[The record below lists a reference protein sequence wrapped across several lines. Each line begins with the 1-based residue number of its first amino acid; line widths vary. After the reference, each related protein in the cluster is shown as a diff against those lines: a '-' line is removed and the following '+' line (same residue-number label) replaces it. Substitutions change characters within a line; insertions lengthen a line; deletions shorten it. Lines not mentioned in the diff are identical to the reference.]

1 MGNLS
6 KYIPLLIIPILGGVL
21 LCLLFGTN
29 ILSMPKHTP
38 LSTLMASPIVPE
50 PTPTPTATSTDLGD
64 THYIEVTDSCGPYY
78 SGTCVNIR
86 SGPGMQYSAVER
98 LRTGVVLKVS
108 TLVTNGGQSWYKISQ
123 DPTLRYPE
131 RVTSDWY
138 VSADTVQLFTDSGE
152 ESLPLGTV
160 ATSTKRIVVDISKET
175 LYAYDGDTLYMQ
187 EPISTGLELT
197 PTADGVFTVFK
208 KTPSRYMQGPIPGL
222 SDQSYD
228 LPGVPWDLYFT
239 ADGSVIHG
247 AYWHDHFGE
256 PWSHGCVNLSPDN
269 AKKLYE
275 WADLGTPVIIMN

>member
-1 MGNLS
+1 MS
-6 KYIPLLIIPILGGVL
+6 RIQKYILFLLLPILGGIV
-21 LCLLFGTN
+21 LCLIFATN
-29 ILSMPKHTP
+29 VFNTPKAEAPVLVT
-38 LSTLMASPIVPE
+38 ASSSVPE
-50 PTPTPTATSTDLGD
+50 QTPAPTATSTDLGNFQ
-64 THYIEVTDSCGPYY
+64 YVEVTDSCSPYY
-78 SGTCVNIR
+78 VGTCVRVR
-86 SGPGMQYSAVER
+86 SGPGTQYSEVER

-108 TLVTNGGQSWYKISQ
+108 TLVTEDGHGWYKVSQ
-123 DPTLRYPE
+123 DPTLRFPE

-138 VSADTVQLFTDSGE
+138 VSAENVQLFTDPGE
-152 ESLPLGTV
+152 EDAPLGMV
-160 ATSTKRIVVDISKET
+160 ATTTKRIVVDISKET
-175 LYAYDGDTLYMQ
+175 LYAYDGDTIFMQ

-197 PTADGVFTVFK
+197 PTADGVFSVFK

-222 SDQSYD
+222 SDQVYD

-256 PWSHGCVNLSPDN
+256 PWSHGCVNLSPQN